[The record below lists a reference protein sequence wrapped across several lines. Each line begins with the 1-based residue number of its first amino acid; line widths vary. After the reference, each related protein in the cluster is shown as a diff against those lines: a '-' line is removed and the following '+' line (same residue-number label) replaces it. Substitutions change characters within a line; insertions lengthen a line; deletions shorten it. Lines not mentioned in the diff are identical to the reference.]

1 MFFFCADHNNKIEL
15 VKRRYK
21 EFVGLDVKLRQFHGD
36 IQVQLPSKKAFRN
49 MEKAFVETRIKEL
62 EQYLGSL
69 ITYYGV
75 QDSQILAS
83 FLSPDSDP
91 TLFLPESVTGK
102 MKKAVSTSLKR
113 DVCWEREGGGR
124 EGGRGR
130 GREGEREGGRGRGR
144 EGGSVRGREGGRE
157 CEGKGGREGEGKG
170 GREGEREEKE
180 GGSVRGR
187 REGV

>member
-113 DVCWEREGGGR
+113 DVCWGREGGGR
-124 EGGRGR
+124 EGGEGGR
-130 GREGEREGGRGRGR
+130 KGGRREGGGGR
-144 EGGSVRGREGGRE
+144 EGREGGRE
-157 CEGKGGREGEGKG
+157 CEGKEGGRVIVEALMRESERERWEEEKRGGREG
-170 GREGEREEKE
+170 
-180 GGSVRGR
+180 SL
-187 REGV
+187 